1 MFSGQQKR
9 LLALDGGGIM
19 GLISLAIAK
28 RIEDQLR
35 PYSGR
40 GNRFV
45 LADFFDF
52 FAGTSTGA
60 IIATGLAMGKSVDEL
75 MTFYDEAGPAMFKP
89 SRWYE
94 RFWHRY
100 SEAPLEAK
108 LREVIG
114 ERTILEMVERGD
126 LKRQLM
132 IVTRNADSDSPWP
145 ITTNLAARYND
156 PARPDCNLRIPLW
169 QLVRASTAAPTYFR
183 PQIINFGDKPRAFVD
198 GGITPH
204 NNPALLLFKKAVMPH
219 YKLGWPTGE
228 NRLMLVSIGTGFTST
243 TQSVVR
249 MEGRTVL
256 GAARSVPG
264 ELMRSIQQDN
274 DINCRVLGRC
284 VHGPVMDR
292 ELGDLIPPQPLSYDL
307 GRAFL
312 YSRYDADVSAA
323 GLATSGLGDIDPA
336 KLTMDNIAAIPDLK
350 RIGDEAAR
358 TVDISRHFAPFMGWL
373 ANMQGAGSSQ
383 PNPKYSMSEKP

>member
-19 GLISLAIAK
+19 GLISLAMLK
-28 RIEDQLR
+28 RMEDQLR

-40 GNRFV
+40 GPRFV
-45 LADFFDF
+45 LSDFFDY

-75 MTFYDEAGPAMFKP
+75 IAFYDEAGPAMFKP
-89 SRWYE
+89 ARWYQ
-94 RFWHRY
+94 RLWYSY

-108 LREVIG
+108 LRAVIG
-114 ERTILEMVERGD
+114 ERTILEMIERGD
-126 LKRQLM
+126 LKRLLM
-132 IVTRNADSDSPWP
+132 VVTRNADSDSPWP

-169 QLVRASTAAPTYFR
+169 QLVRASTAAPTFFR
-183 PQIINFGDKPRAFVD
+183 PEIIDFGDKPRAFVD

-228 NRLMLVSIGTGFTST
+228 NRLMLVSIGTGFTSSA
-243 TQSVVR
+243 QSVVR

-292 ELGDLIPPQPLSYDL
+292 ELGDLIPPQPLAYDL

-312 YSRYDADVSAA
+312 YARYDADLSAA
-323 GLATSGLGDIDPA
+323 GLAAQGFPDINPDT
-336 KLTMDNIAAIPDLK
+336 LTIDNTRAIPDLQ
-350 RIGDEAAR
+350 RIGAAAAAA
-358 TVDISRHFAPFMGWL
+358 VDLPRHFAPFMGWL
-373 ANMQGAGSSQ
+373 ANIQGAGPSQ
-383 PNPKYSMSEKP
+383 LNLNYSMSEQP